1 MLALKE
7 TQNKRRKI
15 RKKKDN
21 KALLSI
27 FCHRIENNNNAE
39 STSNT
44 SPKRG
49 QCNTRLHRPLTTS
62 EETEIGEKLMEQISE
77 QEKDKK
83 KGWGVGGIDREFG
96 VYVLISYSMISTKG
110 NEIRRSDNM
119 LKYSV
124 LSCPWKFV
132 MTSVLLIFNE

>member
-15 RKKKDN
+15 RKRKDN

-49 QCNTRLHRPLTTS
+49 QCNIRLHRPLTTS

-83 KGWGVGGIDREFG
+83 KGGVWGE
-96 VYVLISYSMISTKG
+96 LIESLVFMS
-110 NEIRRSDNM
+110 
-119 LKYSV
+119 
-124 LSCPWKFV
+124 
-132 MTSVLLIFNE
+132 